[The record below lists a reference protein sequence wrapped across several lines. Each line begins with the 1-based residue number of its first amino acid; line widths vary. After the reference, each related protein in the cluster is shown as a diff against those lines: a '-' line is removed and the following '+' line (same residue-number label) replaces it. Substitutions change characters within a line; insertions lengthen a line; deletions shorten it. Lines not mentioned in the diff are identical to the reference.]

1 MVLNTNPNHPS
12 RTEFDNGRM
21 QLDPAVT
28 GKELVDVL
36 SGSKANVGGDGT
48 LSLEVPARRGA
59 ILVPRDQV
67 K

>member
-1 MVLNTNPNHPS
+1 MLNTNADHAS
-12 RTEFDNGRM
+12 KTEFDGKAM
-21 QLDPAVT
+21 AVSDAVK

-36 SGSKANVGGDGT
+36 SGSKTTVGGDGT

-67 K
+67 T